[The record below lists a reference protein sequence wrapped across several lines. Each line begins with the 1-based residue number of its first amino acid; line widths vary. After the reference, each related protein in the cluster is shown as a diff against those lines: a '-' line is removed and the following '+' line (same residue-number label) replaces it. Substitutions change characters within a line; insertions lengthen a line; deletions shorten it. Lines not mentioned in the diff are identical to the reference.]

1 MDRARVPLSHFTAA
15 VRQSSEPSHETT
27 VHEQEWLAAQF
38 DTHRDHLRGV
48 AYRLLGSATEADDAV
63 QEAWLRV
70 SRNDTSDVDNLG
82 GWLTTIVSRVCLDML
97 RARASRREES
107 LDVAATIREP
117 RGDPEHETVLAD
129 SIGVALLVVLETL
142 APVERT
148 TFVLHDMF
156 GLPFDEIALV
166 VGRTPAATR
175 QIASRAR
182 RRVRGPARVATD
194 ASRQRAVV
202 DAFLGALKAGDLDA
216 LLRVLDPDFVMRAD
230 AAVAGTAREVRG
242 AGAWAKQAVAF
253 ARGLQFVHPIVVNGA
268 PGLVL
273 APRGRLIRALRFE
286 IAGDRI
292 VAAEVI
298 GDPARLRAL
307 ELSAPSL

>member
-1 MDRARVPLSHFTAA
+1 M
-15 VRQSSEPSHETT
+15 
-27 VHEQEWLAAQF
+27 HEQDWLAAQF

-70 SRNDTSDVDNLG
+70 SRHDTNDVDNLG

-97 RARASRREES
+97 RSRASRREEA

-117 RGDPEHETVLAD
+117 RGDPEHETLLAD
-129 SIGVALLVVLETL
+129 SIGVAVLVVLNTL

-156 GLPFDEIALV
+156 GLPFDEIARV
-166 VGRTPAATR
+166 VGKTPAATR

-182 RRVRGPARVATD
+182 RRVRGPTRVATD
-194 ASRQRAVV
+194 ASHHRALV
-202 DAFLGALKAGDLDA
+202 DAFVGALRAGDLDA
-216 LLRVLDPDFVMRAD
+216 LLRVLDPEFVMRAD
-230 AAVAGTAREVRG
+230 ASVAGTASEVRG
-242 AGAWAKQAVAF
+242 AEAWAKQAVAF

-268 PGLVL
+268 PGLVF
-273 APRGRLIRALRFE
+273 APRGRLIRALRFD
-286 IAGDRI
+286 IVNDRI
-292 VAAEVI
+292 AAVEVI
-298 GDPARLRAL
+298 GDPERLRTL
-307 ELSAPSL
+307 ELSAP

>member
-1 MDRARVPLSHFTAA
+1 M
-15 VRQSSEPSHETT
+15 
-27 VHEQEWLAAQF
+27 HEQDWLAAQF

-63 QEAWLRV
+63 QEAWLRA
-70 SRNDTSDVDNLG
+70 SRNDANDVDNLG

-97 RARASRREES
+97 RSRTSRREES
-107 LDVAATIREP
+107 LDVATTVREP
-117 RGDPEHETVLAD
+117 RGDPEHETMLAD
-129 SIGVALLVVLETL
+129 SIGVAVLVVLNTL

-156 GLPFDEIALV
+156 GLPFDEIARV
-166 VGRTPAATR
+166 VGKTPAATR

-194 ASRQRAVV
+194 ASRQRALV
-202 DAFLGALKAGDLDA
+202 DAFLGALRAGDLDA

-230 AAVAGTAREVRG
+230 ASVAGTATEVRG
-242 AGAWAKQAVAF
+242 AEAWAKQAVAF

-268 PGLVL
+268 PGLVF
-273 APRGRLIRALRFE
+273 APRGRLIRALRFD
-286 IAGDRI
+286 IVNDRI
-292 VAAEVI
+292 AAVEVI
-298 GDPARLRAL
+298 GDPERLRTL
-307 ELSAPSL
+307 ELSAP

>member
-1 MDRARVPLSHFTAA
+1 M
-15 VRQSSEPSHETT
+15 HE
-27 VHEQEWLAAQF
+27 HDWLAAQF

-70 SRNDTSDVDNLG
+70 SRHDTNDVDNLG

-97 RARASRREES
+97 RARTSRREEA

-117 RGDPEHETVLAD
+117 RGDPEHETLLAD
-129 SIGVALLVVLETL
+129 SIGVAVLVVLNTL

-182 RRVRGPARVATD
+182 RRVRGPTRVATD
-194 ASRQRAVV
+194 ASHHRALV
-202 DAFLGALKAGDLDA
+202 DAFVGALRAGDLDA
-216 LLRVLDPDFVMRAD
+216 LLRVLDPEFVMRAD
-230 AAVAGTAREVRG
+230 ASVAGTASEVRG
-242 AGAWAKQAVAF
+242 AEAWAKQAVAF

-268 PGLVL
+268 PGLVF
-273 APRGRLIRALRFE
+273 APRGRLIRALRFD
-286 IAGDRI
+286 IVNDRI
-292 VAAEVI
+292 AAVEVI
-298 GDPARLRAL
+298 GDPERLRTL
-307 ELSAPSL
+307 ELSAP

>member
-1 MDRARVPLSHFTAA
+1 M
-15 VRQSSEPSHETT
+15 
-27 VHEQEWLAAQF
+27 HEQEWLAVQF

-70 SRNDTSDVDNLG
+70 SRNDTDDVENLG

-97 RARASRREES
+97 RSRTSRREES

-117 RGDPEHETVLAD
+117 RADPEHETLLAD
-129 SIGVALLVVLETL
+129 SIGVALLVVLNTL

-156 GLPFDEIALV
+156 GLPFDEIARV
-166 VGRTPAATR
+166 VGRTSTATR

-182 RRVRGPARVATD
+182 RRVRGPSRVATD
-194 ASRQRAVV
+194 ATRHRALV
-202 DAFLGALKAGDLDA
+202 DAFLGALRAGDLDA

-230 AAVAGTAREVRG
+230 ASVAGTASEVRG
-242 AGAWAKQAVAF
+242 AEAWAKQAVAF

-268 PGLVL
+268 PGLVF

-286 IAGDRI
+286 IVGERI
-292 VAAEVI
+292 VGVDVI
-298 GDPARLRAL
+298 GDPERLRTL
-307 ELSAPSL
+307 ELSAP

>member
-1 MDRARVPLSHFTAA
+1 VNEHD
-15 VRQSSEPSHETT
+15 
-27 VHEQEWLAAQF
+27 WLAGQF

-48 AYRLLGSATEADDAV
+48 AYRLLGSAAEADDAV

-70 SRNDTSDVDNLG
+70 SRADASDVENLG

-97 RARASRREES
+97 RSRESRREES
-107 LDVAATIREP
+107 LDVAAVVREP
-117 RGDPEHETVLAD
+117 RHDPEHETLLAD
-129 SIGVALLVVLETL
+129 SVGVALLVMLNTL

-156 GLPFDEIALV
+156 GLPFDEIARI

-182 RRVRGPARVATD
+182 RRVRGPSRIADD
-194 ASRQRAVV
+194 ASRQRALV
-202 DAFLGALKAGDLDA
+202 DDFIAALRAGDLDA

-230 AAVAGTAREVRG
+230 ASVAGTATEVRG
-242 AGAWAKQAVAF
+242 AEAWATQALTGARAMARAVAF
-253 ARGLQFVHPIVVNGA
+253 VQPIVVNGA
-268 PGLVL
+268 PALAF
-273 APRGRLIRALRFE
+273 APRGRLMRVLTFT
-286 IAGDRI
+286 IANGRI
-292 VAAEVI
+292 VAADLI

-307 ELSAPSL
+307 ELSAPL

>member
-1 MDRARVPLSHFTAA
+1 MHD
-15 VRQSSEPSHETT
+15 
-27 VHEQEWLAAQF
+27 QEWLAAQF

-70 SRNDTSDVDNLG
+70 SRNDTDDVENLG

-97 RARASRREES
+97 RSRTSRREES
-107 LDVAATIREP
+107 LDVAATVREP
-117 RGDPEHETVLAD
+117 RADPEHETLLAD
-129 SIGVALLVVLETL
+129 SIGVALLVVLNTL

-156 GLPFDEIALV
+156 GLPFDEIGRV
-166 VGRTPAATR
+166 VGRSPTATR

-182 RRVRGPARVATD
+182 RRVRGPSRVATD
-194 ASRQRAVV
+194 ATHHRALV
-202 DAFLGALKAGDLDA
+202 DAFLGALRAGDLDA

-230 AAVAGTAREVRG
+230 ASVAGTASEVRG
-242 AGAWAKQAVAF
+242 AEAWAKQAVAF

-268 PGLVL
+268 PGLVF

-286 IAGDRI
+286 IVGKRI
-292 VAAEVI
+292 VGVDVI
-298 GDPARLRAL
+298 GDPERLRTL
-307 ELSAPSL
+307 ELSAP

>member
-1 MDRARVPLSHFTAA
+1 MNEHD
-15 VRQSSEPSHETT
+15 
-27 VHEQEWLAAQF
+27 WLAAQF

-70 SRNDTSDVDNLG
+70 SRADANDVENLG

-97 RARASRREES
+97 RSRESRREES
-107 LDVAATIREP
+107 LDVARVVPEP
-117 RGDPEHETVLAD
+117 RRDPEHEALLAD
-129 SIGVALLVVLETL
+129 SVGVALLVMLNTL

-156 GLPFDEIALV
+156 GLPFGEIARI

-182 RRVRGPARVATD
+182 RRVRGPARITTD
-194 ASRQRAVV
+194 ASRHLALV
-202 DAFLGALKAGDLDA
+202 DAFVGALRDGDLDA

-230 AAVAGTAREVRG
+230 ASVAGVAMETRG
-242 AGAWAKQAVAF
+242 AEVWAAQALAGARAF
-253 ARGLQFVHPIVVNGA
+253 AKGLQSVQPILVNGA
-268 PGLVL
+268 PGLAF
-273 APRGRLIRALRFE
+273 APRGRLIRVLTFT
-286 IAGDRI
+286 IANGRI
-292 VAAEVI
+292 VAADLI
-298 GDPARLRAL
+298 GDPSRLRTL
-307 ELSAPSL
+307 ELSAPSV

>member
-1 MDRARVPLSHFTAA
+1 M
-15 VRQSSEPSHETT
+15 
-27 VHEQEWLAAQF
+27 HEQDWLAERF

-70 SRNDTSDVDNLG
+70 SRSDTDDVDNFG

-97 RARASRREES
+97 RSRTSRREES
-107 LDVAATIREP
+107 LEVAATVREP
-117 RGDPEHETVLAD
+117 RRDPEHETMLAD
-129 SIGVALLVVLETL
+129 SIGVAVLVVLNTL

-156 GLPFDEIALV
+156 GLPFDEIARV

-194 ASRQRAVV
+194 VSRHRALV
-202 DAFLGALKAGDLDA
+202 DAFLGALRAGDLDA

-230 AAVAGTAREVRG
+230 ASVAGTASEVRG
-242 AGAWAKQAVAF
+242 AEAWAKQAVAF

-268 PGLVL
+268 PGLVF
-273 APRGRLIRALRFE
+273 APRGRLVRALRFE
-286 IAGDRI
+286 IVGDRI
-292 VAAEVI
+292 GGVEVI
-298 GDPARLRAL
+298 GDPERLRTL
-307 ELSAPSL
+307 ELSVP